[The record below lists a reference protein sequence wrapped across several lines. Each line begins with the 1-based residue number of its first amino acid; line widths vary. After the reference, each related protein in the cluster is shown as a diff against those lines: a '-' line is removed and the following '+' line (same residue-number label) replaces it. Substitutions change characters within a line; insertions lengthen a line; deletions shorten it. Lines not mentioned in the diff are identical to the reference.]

1 MTIKDMELQTGL
13 ARANIRYYE
22 AEGLITPERKTA
34 IGTIRR
40 RTPKRCCA

>member
-22 AEGLITPERKTA
+22 AEGLISH
-34 IGTIRR
+34 TIRFWWQR
-40 RTPKRCCA
+40 AALR